1 MRLSALAIL
10 FLLSSVL
17 LSCASRKN
25 MPDKSVLEAVL
36 NTEEI
41 TLTEAI
47 ILPDTNSYRAA
58 ETRVNDILH
67 MDLNV
72 SFDWKERSVIGS
84 IQLDVK
90 PYFYATTELIL
101 DAKGMEISEVSLVDN
116 NDFVPL
122 EYTYDNE
129 FLSVQL
135 DKEYTR
141 SEVYRLRIN
150 YTAFPEKVGAKGSSA
165 ISSAQGIYFINPDST
180 EVNKLT
186 QIWTQGETESNSVW
200 FPTIDSPNE
209 RLTQE
214 LKITVQEKHKTL
226 SNGALIFSNYNGD
239 GTRTDYWKQEL
250 PHAPYLVMMAIGDY
264 SVVTDSWENANNE
277 DIVVDYYLEAE
288 YALYAR
294 DIFGNT
300 PEMLT
305 FYSEVLGFP
314 YPWDKYS
321 QVIVRDF
328 VSGAME
334 NTSAVIHGDF
344 LNATDRELL
353 DGDNEAII
361 AHELFHHWFG
371 DLVTCE
377 SWSNLPL
384 NESFATYGE
393 YLWEEHKYGRYAA
406 DLHGM
411 NSMAGYLAESQTKQ
425 EDLIRFYYDD
435 KEDMFDGHSYNK
447 GGRVL
452 HMLRYF
458 LGDDAFFSGLKLYLE
473 DNQFESVEIHQ
484 LRLAMEEISGKDL
497 NWFFNQWFLGSGHPE
512 LTINYDVN
520 DSLNT
525 LTILVEQTQEGLFR
539 LPLEV
544 DIYTDSGVKR
554 QRIDIRQRRQ
564 EFILFYD
571 GTLSFANLDAE
582 KVLLGTKKDNRPDAW
597 WPLAYHNAKVYLD
610 KSEALDY
617 CLKSS
622 DPECIACL
630 EDALS
635 DSFWKVRKTALKGAE
650 KLKGVSPLELKERL
664 LNMVQKDPKSLV
676 RARAIKTLSKAY
688 NDEDFSEIYT
698 EALNDPSY
706 AVIAQALKSLVNEN
720 TPLGLAKAK
729 ELENEKSQKIKGSIA
744 KIYAKHGDVSMN
756 EFMVETLKGA
766 SGFGKFGLTG
776 TYTKYLKNQNSA
788 FIAQNLRELEKIA
801 VTPGTW
807 WVRLAG
813 YNGLKSLQQELDSR
827 SPEDLKAS
835 AISGSIKETIIT
847 LLETEDNEQIKS
859 IITP

>member
-1 MRLSALAIL
+1 MPET
-10 FLLSSVL
+10 SVL
-17 LSCASRKN
+17 GAVINTKEIALEEVVI
-25 MPDKSVLEAVL
+25 MPDTS
-36 NTEEI
+36 
-41 TLTEAI
+41 
-47 ILPDTNSYRAA
+47 SYRAT
-58 ETRVNDILH
+58 ETRINDILH
-67 MDLNV
+67 MDLSV

-84 IQLDVK
+84 ILLDVK
-90 PYFYATTELIL
+90 PYFYATKELIL
-101 DAKGMEISEVSLVDN
+101 DAKGMEISEVSLVEEN
-116 NDFVPL
+116 GFVPL
-122 EYTYDNE
+122 EYTYDSE
-129 FLSVQL
+129 FLNVQL

-141 SEVYRLRIN
+141 SEVYRLKIN
-150 YTAFPEKVGAKGSSA
+150 YTAFPEKVTSKGSSA
-165 ISSAQGIYFINPDST
+165 ISLAQGIYFINPDST

-186 QIWTQGETESNSVW
+186 QIWTQGETEANSVW

-214 LKITVQEKHKTL
+214 LKITVQEKYKTL

-239 GTRTDYWKQEL
+239 GTRTDYWRQEL

-264 SVVTDSWENANNE
+264 SVVSDSWENANNE
-277 DIVVDYYLEAE
+277 DIAVDYYLEAE
-288 YALYAR
+288 YAPYAK

-353 DGDNEAII
+353 DGDNEAVI

-425 EDLIRFYYDD
+425 ENLIRFYYED

-458 LGDDAFFSGLKLYLE
+458 LGDAAFFSGLKLYLD

-484 LRLAMEEISGKDL
+484 LRLAMEEVSGKDL

-512 LTINYDVN
+512 LTIDYDVN

-525 LTILVEQTQEGLFR
+525 LTVLIEQTQEGLFR

-544 DIYTDSGVKR
+544 DVYTDSGVKR
-554 QRIDIRQRRQ
+554 QRIDIRQRHQ
-564 EFILFYD
+564 EFILPYEGVF
-571 GTLSFANLDAE
+571 SFANLDAE

-597 WPLAYHNAKVYLD
+597 WPLAYNNAKVYLD

-635 DSFWKVRKTALKGAE
+635 DSFWKIRQTALKGAK
-650 KLKGVSPLELKERL
+650 KLKEISPLEFRKGL
-664 LNMVQKDPKSLV
+664 LSMVKKDPKSLV
-676 RARAIKTLSKAY
+676 RAKAIKTLSKTY
-688 NDEDFSEIYT
+688 NEDDFSQVYT
-698 EALNDPSY
+698 EALQDKSY
-706 AVIAQALKSLVNEN
+706 AVMAQALKSIVDTN
-720 TPLGLAKAK
+720 TALGLIKAQ
-729 ELENEKSQKIKGSIA
+729 ELENEKSQKVKGSIA
-744 KIYAKHGDVSMN
+744 NIYAKHGDESMN
-756 EFMVETLKGA
+756 EFMVKTLQSA

-776 TYTKYLKNQNSA
+776 TYANYLKNQSSS
-788 FIAQNLRELEKIA
+788 FIAQNSGELEKIA

-813 YNGLKSLQQELDSR
+813 YNGLKAVQQELDSR
-827 SPEDLKAS
+827 GLEDVEAMEVS
-835 AISGSIKETIIT
+835 SSIKETIKT
-847 LLETEDNEQIKS
+847 LLETEENEQIKS